1 MLLRASSEF
10 AGEKADLGASVGR
23 GGDGGIPHGDRL
35 LRFAEAV
42 TRGEDAADAARL
54 ALRAAVGEA
63 AFVDAAAI
71 VGIFNGLV
79 RTADA
84 IGIPLDENTLHS
96 SSGFRA
102 DLALNDFAGA
112 ANTSL
117 EHADPAK
124 ARGGRLDAEAAA
136 DVAKQFG

>member
-42 TRGEDAADAARL
+42 SRGDDDTDDARL

-84 IGIPLDENTLHS
+84 TGIPLDENTLHT
-96 SSGFRA
+96 SSGFRV

-124 ARGGRLDAEAAA
+124 ARGDGLGAEAAA